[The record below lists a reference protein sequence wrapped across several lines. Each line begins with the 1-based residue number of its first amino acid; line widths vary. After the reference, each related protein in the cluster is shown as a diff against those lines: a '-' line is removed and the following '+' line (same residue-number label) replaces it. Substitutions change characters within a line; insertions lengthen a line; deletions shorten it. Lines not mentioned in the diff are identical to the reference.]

1 MSVGSLLTE
10 LPQEGSKRQKKRVE
24 LQLCNRERRS
34 NADEEEPGPQH
45 IKEEEE
51 ELSASQDAEQFV
63 VKQEN
68 GSLLLLQFKP
78 KSEELFE
85 VSEGSLVPSEEE
97 MDGQYR
103 ALDAAWRPRGKLR
116 RIEETE
122 PDTGPAAADEED
134 SEASSASQP
143 APAQEMK
150 KRKKVATAADGDRQ
164 YPWGDGHQDTM
175 ARFWLTHPIF
185 YDKAQQHYKN
195 KEMRKQLMQDLI
207 QKNHKEWEK
216 ILTPLPTVVQVDA
229 HLRNMRTRFVKLL
242 KRKSA
247 APALTLSYKDQKI
260 WERYQFLRPYIQRN
274 RTTATHCFPGVQ
286 SRGDAAEDDID
297 EDPSLQLS
305 QRVGLGGQLPS
316 SSQTPPK
323 GKGKVMNRRPLTSP
337 TPSTGPDSEDVSEM
351 EVKAIFP
358 KSQNFKD
365 DSNLIV
371 LVIFFCLCL
380 ASSSSSFSFCTYV
393 QQILQQAKDL
403 ISSIRAPSR
412 SEHERRVRDF
422 SRYMESEMLLIPES
436 LWDECSFSIMNVI
449 RGFKTAQK
457 QGHLALSQHQAYQ
470 QSFGSQSYQQP
481 QGGYSTQTGSLQP
494 HSGTFQ
500 NHQQPGTFHQQSGT
514 FQ

>member
-1 MSVGSLLTE
+1 MSVASVSAE
-10 LPQEGSKRQKKRVE
+10 LPRQLRKRQKKAE
-24 LQLCNRERRS
+24 LLLCNTERS
-34 NADEEEPGPQH
+34 SDVDEEEPEPPQ

-51 ELSASQDAEQFV
+51 ELCTSQDAEQFM

-68 GSLLLLQFKP
+68 GAFSVLQFKP
-78 KSEELFE
+78 KPEEPFE
-85 VSEGSLVPSEEE
+85 VPEDGLVASEEE

-103 ALDAAWRPRGKLR
+103 ALDVARRPQGKLR
-116 RIEETE
+116 RIEEAE
-122 PDTGPAAADEED
+122 PDPGSTALDEED

-143 APAQEMK
+143 TPAQQIK
-150 KRKKVATAADGDRQ
+150 KKKKMAAADGDRQ
-164 YPWGDGHQDTM
+164 YPWRDGHQDTM
-175 ARFWLTHPIF
+175 AHFWLTHPIF

-207 QKNHKEWEK
+207 QKNNKEWEK
-216 ILTPLPTVVQVDA
+216 ILTPLPTVIQVDA

-274 RTTATHCFPGVQ
+274 RTTATHCFPGLQ
-286 SRGDAAEDDID
+286 SGGDTAEDDID
-297 EDPSLQLS
+297 EDPILQAS
-305 QRVGLGGQLPS
+305 QQVALDSQLAS

-323 GKGKVMNRRPLTSP
+323 GRGKVISRRPLTSP
-337 TPSTGPDSEDVSEM
+337 TPSTGPDNEDMSEM
-351 EVKAIFP
+351 E
-358 KSQNFKD
+358 
-365 DSNLIV
+365 
-371 LVIFFCLCL
+371 
-380 ASSSSSFSFCTYV
+380 
-393 QQILQQAKDL
+393 QILQQAKDL
-403 ISSIRAPSR
+403 ISNIRAPSR

-457 QGHLALSQHQAYQ
+457 QGHLTLSQHPVFQ

-481 QGGYSTQTGSLQP
+481 QGGYSTQH

-500 NHQQPGTFHQQSGT
+500 NHQQPAAFHQQSGT

>member
-1 MSVGSLLTE
+1 MSVGSLSTE

-51 ELSASQDAEQFV
+51 ELCASQDAEQFV

-351 EVKAIFP
+351 E
-358 KSQNFKD
+358 
-365 DSNLIV
+365 
-371 LVIFFCLCL
+371 
-380 ASSSSSFSFCTYV
+380 
-393 QQILQQAKDL
+393 QILQQAKDL

>member
-274 RTTATHCFPGVQ
+274 RTTATHCVSFFAFICLQFPGVQ

-351 EVKAIFP
+351 E
-358 KSQNFKD
+358 
-365 DSNLIV
+365 
-371 LVIFFCLCL
+371 
-380 ASSSSSFSFCTYV
+380 
-393 QQILQQAKDL
+393 QILQQAKDL